1 MLCLLVLGY
10 LPICGGEPFF
20 QLAIYRKRYLIR
32 KLVKPVM
39 NFGKDVNLTWNTLEC
54 EGVWLRLC
62 YLSLKRQNLVLEHVI
77 VCLLD
82 MLAIVHVV
90 DFKLSRVIF

>member
-1 MLCLLVLGY
+1 
-10 LPICGGEPFF
+10 
-20 QLAIYRKRYLIR
+20 
-32 KLVKPVM
+32 M

-62 YLSLKRQNLVLEHVI
+62 YFSLKRQNLVLEHMI

-82 MLAIVHVV
+82 MLAIVHVI
-90 DFKLSRVIF
+90 DF